1 MKTLKT
7 KNEQQIVKDNKL
19 TKLEKEKKK
28 IITDMKIKL
37 HGTQG
42 RIDSNE
48 NVMPQ

>member
-42 RIDSNE
+42 E
-48 NVMPQ
+48 

>member
-19 TKLEKEKKK
+19 MGTWERKKENYNRYV
-28 IITDMKIKL
+28 KIKL

-42 RIDSNE
+42 E
-48 NVMPQ
+48 